1 MKLNALH
8 LFLILLGS
16 LIFCSIL
23 GNPTVE
29 GMSGKSGRPHKDD
42 KLYKIIINEYTTPYP
57 PPTQRNEEQNIQT
70 NTQQQQQLV
79 DSANTNTNTN
89 TNYHSTNYYGSGNSE
104 GDNGFGDSYN
114 DDYENNE
121 SYSND
126 EPEYNTVQGSQIPAG
141 SEDLYVLKSE
151 IVPPVCPACPTN
163 ASCPREEPA
172 PPCPPCARCPE
183 PAFDCKKVP
192 NYRVNDDDSLPRPVL
207 ADFSQ
212 FGM

>member
-16 LIFCSIL
+16 LLLCSIL

-29 GMSGKSGRPHKDD
+29 GMSGKSGRARKVNKKRVDNTE
-42 KLYKIIINEYTTPYP
+42 ININEYSTTIEPNDNFPKASTIDEDEDEDNYNSSISSN
-57 PPTQRNEEQNIQT
+57 RN
-70 NTQQQQQLV
+70 
-79 DSANTNTNTN
+79 D
-89 TNYHSTNYYGSGNSE
+89 TNYHSSDYNNGNQ
-104 GDNGFGDSYN
+104 
-114 DDYENNE
+114 
-121 SYSND
+121 D
-126 EPEYNTVQGSQIPAG
+126 EEVTYNTVPASQIPAG

-151 IVPPVCPACPTN
+151 IVPPVCPACPSN
-163 ASCPREEPA
+163 SSCPSSEPP

-192 NYRVNDDDSLPRPVL
+192 NYRVNDEDSLPRPVL